1 MLRGGVDMLKSGV
14 PVVGDVGSLNNSAEY
29 NELSAYAKSYL
40 SNNLE
45 NLSSYRWIKDS
56 FNQWSRIYEY
66 PYCYERISNV
76 AKPDV
81 QILDAGC
88 GVTFFPFFLNQRYN
102 VTCVD
107 QDDYVDMFRAIN
119 EKQDTKV
126 NFIRSALNSLPFPDD
141 SFDVLYCISVLEH
154 TDNYPKILDEF
165 KRVLKPGGLLIVTFD
180 IALNNNDWGLDL
192 PSSRA
197 LIQQM
202 QELFELSYSVQDF
215 DRDMSEQSIYS
226 TAYAE
231 KNMAKELLPWPPLTL
246 KNAIKNLIHIKRLSY
261 NVNLTF
267 CNVHGFKKQ

>member
-1 MLRGGVDMLKSGV
+1 MLKSGV
-14 PVVGDVGSLNNSAEY
+14 PVIGDVGSLGNSSEY
-29 NELSAYAKSYL
+29 NELSGYAKSYL

-45 NLSSYRWIKDS
+45 NLKSYRWIKDS

-66 PYCYERISNV
+66 PYCYERISNF
-76 AKPDV
+76 AKPEMR
-81 QILDAGC
+81 ILDAGC

-119 EKQDTKV
+119 EKQNTSV

-180 IALNNNDWGLDL
+180 IALNDNDWGLDI
-192 PSSRA
+192 SSARA

-202 QELFELSYSVQDF
+202 QGLFELSYSVQNF
-215 DRDMSEQSIYS
+215 DEDISEPTLYS

-231 KNMAKELLPWPPLTL
+231 KNMDKELLPWPPFTL
-246 KNAIKNLIHIKRLSY
+246 KNAIRNLIYIKRLSY

-267 CNVHGFKKQ
+267 CNLYGYKIQ